1 MSQTDV
7 IADYGDLCG
16 EGPIWDASSS
26 ALYWTDITGRR
37 FYRCS
42 WPQSACEL
50 LDEGFEVAGC
60 TLRDR
65 PGFVVVNSGGFW
77 LWEPGGSP
85 RLIAAEAEG
94 KRCVLNDCIAD
105 PEGRVYSGSC
115 LYDAHRPGYELGCL
129 FRLDPDGSVHVAD
142 EGFRIANG
150 LGFSPDERTLYFT
163 DSAARVIYAYDYSR
177 KDGTLRNRRV
187 FAEVPVE
194 EGLPDGLTVDAEG
207 FVWSARWFGGCV
219 VRYDPDGKVER
230 RVAIPA
236 TETSSLAFGGPELT
250 DIFVTSASS
259 AEPLELAPAGYRPE
273 NVYSGGKLFHLNL
286 GIPGR
291 NEYRTRVV

>member
-1 MSQTDV
+1 M
-7 IADYGDLCG
+7 
-16 EGPIWDASSS
+16 
-26 ALYWTDITGRR
+26 
-37 FYRCS
+37 
-42 WPQSACEL
+42 
-50 LDEGFEVAGC
+50 
-60 TLRDR
+60 
-65 PGFVVVNSGGFW
+65 VNSGGFW
-77 LWEPGGSP
+77 LWELGGSP

-105 PEGRVYSGSC
+105 PEGRVFSGSC
-115 LYDAHRPGYELGCL
+115 FYDADRPDYELGCL
-129 FRLDPDGSVHVAD
+129 FRLDQDGSVHVVD
-142 EGFRIANG
+142 EGFRISNG

-177 KDGTLRNRRV
+177 KDGALRHRRV

-230 RVAIPA
+230 RIAIPA
-236 TETSSLAFGGPELT
+236 MQTSSLAFGGPDLT

-259 AEPLELAPAGYRPE
+259 PNRWPWRRSDTVRKTSTVAASCSTSTWAFRGEMNTAHASRELRGSKCPTNSKIERIAAGAWPRP
-273 NVYSGGKLFHLNL
+273 
-286 GIPGR
+286 R
-291 NEYRTRVV
+291 R